1 MRGRRISAQRSL
13 KKDRDEQTSLLS
25 IEGIVEKIIY
35 QNEENGYTVC
45 ELTAPSDESFVLVG
59 SMPYLCEGESISA
72 LGNWTVHPSFG
83 RQFKVEFYEKQLPRE
98 AAAILKY
105 LSSGAVRGI
114 GPATAK
120 KIVEQYADETLEVLE
135 QHPEW
140 LADIPGISRRKA
152 AEIGEN
158 FRAQFGMRRVMLFLD
173 AYLSPSCSMKVYQK
187 WGSGAVEVIRQNPYV
202 LCSGIDGIGFE
213 KADRIA
219 HDLGIAENAAQR
231 IAAGLAFVLS
241 YNMNQNGHVY
251 VPQDKLVP
259 AAATL
264 LSCKEEEAED
274 ELARQVAKGE
284 LYAVKIGG
292 RTCLYLPRAFE
303 AEKYI
308 CAKMD
313 ALERTDHISDAD
325 NLDFLIEKA
334 ELENGIRYER
344 LQKKAISD
352 AVKNS
357 VFVLTGGP
365 GTGKTTVVRA
375 IIRIFESMGLD
386 IALAT
391 PTGRAAKRLS
401 EVTGKEAKTIHRM
414 LEMDFTG
421 ESGHTFRRDE
431 NSLLEED
438 VIIVDEASM
447 IDLFLMEAL
456 LHAIRPGA
464 RLILIGDANQLPPV
478 GAGYVFR
485 DILESDR
492 FSTVELTHIFRQAS
506 ESLIV
511 TNAHL
516 IHRGEPIDLSKKDS
530 DFFYLACADEQ
541 KTSQVIADLCR
552 TRLPRA
558 YGASVYEGIQV
569 ITPSRKG
576 QNGTGYLNPILQE
589 AINPASEDK
598 KERKFRD
605 MIFREGDKVMQTK
618 NNYDI
623 PWSKSGVAG
632 FGVFNGDIGVIRSI
646 DMISQVL
653 HIDFDGRVAEYDFMM
668 TEELELAYAITVH
681 KSQGSEY
688 PIVIF
693 PLYRYTPKLLTRNL
707 FYTAITRAQQM
718 VILVGDGEV
727 ANKMIENNRQ
737 TKRYTGLGYWLTRY
751 D

>member
-1 MRGRRISAQRSL
+1 MDKNGRA
-13 KKDRDEQTSLLS
+13 DLLS

-45 ELTAPSDESFVLVG
+45 ELTTPSDESFVLVG
-59 SMPYLCEGESISA
+59 AMPYLCEGESIDA
-72 LGNWTVHPSFG
+72 LGNWTTHPSFG
-83 RQFKVEFYEKQLPRE
+83 RQFRVEFYEKQLPAT
-98 AAAILKY
+98 AATILKY
-105 LSSGAVRGI
+105 LSSGAIRGI

-120 KIVEQYADETLEVLE
+120 KIVDQYGEETLDVLE
-135 QHPEW
+135 NHPEW

-152 AEIGEN
+152 KELGEI
-158 FRAQFGMRRVMLFLD
+158 FRTQFGMRRVMLFFSP
-173 AYLSPSCSMKVYQK
+173 YLSPSAAIKVYQK
-187 WGSGAVEVIRQNPYV
+187 WGSGAVEIVRQNPYL
-202 LCSGIDGIGFE
+202 LCQEHGIGFE
-213 KADRIA
+213 KADMIA
-219 HDLGIAENAAQR
+219 RDLGIRENSEER
-231 IAAGLAFVLS
+231 IGAGLAFVLS

-251 VPQDKLVP
+251 VPQDKLIQ
-259 AAATL
+259 AAVSL
-264 LSCKEEEAED
+264 LSCTENEAED
-274 ELARQVAKGE
+274 ELARQVMKE
-284 LYAVKIGG
+284 NLRAVKIGG
-292 RTCLYLPRAFE
+292 RNCIYLPRAFE
-303 AEKYI
+303 AEEYI

-313 ALERTDHISDAD
+313 ALETTNHISDAD
-325 NLDFLIEKA
+325 NLNFLIEKA
-334 ELENGIRYER
+334 ELENDIRYER
-344 LQKKAISD
+344 LQKKAIAD

-357 VFVLTGGP
+357 VFILTGGP

-375 IIRIFESMGLD
+375 IIRIFESMGLK

-401 EVTGKEAKTIHRM
+401 EVTGMEAKTIHRM
-414 LEMDFTG
+414 LEMDFSSETG
-421 ESGHTFRRDE
+421 ARFRRDE

-438 VIIVDEASM
+438 VILVDEASM

-456 LHAIRPGA
+456 LRAMRPGT
-464 RLILIGDANQLPPV
+464 RLIMIGDANQLPPV

-485 DILESDR
+485 DIIASDR

-516 IHRGEPIDLSKKDS
+516 INQGEHIELTKKDG
-530 DFFYLACADEQ
+530 DFFYLPCTDEEM
-541 KTSQVIADLCR
+541 TSKMIAGLCKS
-552 TRLPRA
+552 RLPRA
-558 YGASVYEGIQV
+558 YGVSVYDGIQV

-576 QNGTGYLNPILQE
+576 QNGTEYLNGILQ
-589 AINPASEDK
+589 AAMNPASESK
-598 KERKFRD
+598 REKKFRD
-605 MIFREGDKVMQTK
+605 IVFREGDKVMQTR

-623 PWSKSGVAG
+623 PWKKNGADG
-632 FGVFNGDIGVIRSI
+632 FGVFNGDIGIIREI
-646 DMISQVL
+646 DLMGQIIR
-653 HIDFDGRVAEYDFMM
+653 IDFDGRIAEYDFSME
-668 TEELELAYAITVH
+668 EELELAYAITVH

-693 PLYRYTPKLLTRNL
+693 PLYRYTAKLLTRNL

-727 ANKMIENNRQ
+727 ANRMIDNNRQ

>member
-1 MRGRRISAQRSL
+1 MDKEQRDDLVSV
-13 KKDRDEQTSLLS
+13 
-25 IEGIVEKIIY
+25 EGIVEKIIY

-45 ELTAPSDESFVLVG
+45 ELTAPSDESFILVG

-72 LGNWTVHPSFG
+72 LGNWTTHPSFG
-83 RQFKVEFYEKQLPRE
+83 RQFRVEFYEKQLPAT
-98 AAAILKY
+98 AATILKY
-105 LSSGAVRGI
+105 LSSGAIRGI

-152 AEIGEN
+152 EEIGEL
-158 FRAQFGMRRVMLFLD
+158 FRTQFGMRRVMLFLSS
-173 AYLSPSCSMKVYQK
+173 YLSPSCAVKVYQK
-187 WGSGAVEVIRQNPYV
+187 WGSGAVEIVRQNPYV
-202 LCSGIDGIGFE
+202 LCDGIDGIGFE
-213 KADRIA
+213 KADQIA
-219 HDLGIAENAAQR
+219 RDLGVRENSSER

-241 YNMNQNGHVY
+241 YNMNQNGHAY
-251 VPQDKLVP
+251 LPQDKLIP
-259 AAATL
+259 AAARL

-274 ELARQVAKGE
+274 ELARQVMTGKLRAAKIE
-284 LYAVKIGG
+284 G
-292 RTCLYLPRAFE
+292 RTCIYLVRAFE

-313 ALERTDHISDAD
+313 ALERTDHVSDAD
-325 NLDFLIEKA
+325 NLAFLIEKA
-334 ELENGIRYER
+334 ELENGIQYER

-357 VFVLTGGP
+357 VLILTGGP

-401 EVTGKEAKTIHRM
+401 EVTGMETKTIHRM

-421 ESGHTFRRDE
+421 ESGHTFHRDE

-438 VIIVDEASM
+438 VIIIDEASM

-456 LHAIRPGA
+456 LRAIRPGA

-478 GAGYVFR
+478 EAGYVFR

-516 IHRGEPIDLSKKDS
+516 IHRGEPLDLSQKDS
-530 DFFYLACADEQ
+530 DFFYLAAADEE
-541 KTSQVIADLCR
+541 KTSQIIAGLCK

-576 QNGTGYLNPILQE
+576 QNGTEYLNHILQE
-589 AINPASEDK
+589 AINPASEGK

-605 MIFREGDKVMQTK
+605 RVFREGDKVMQTK

-623 PWSKSGVAG
+623 PWKKNGADG
-632 FGVFNGDIGVIRSI
+632 FGIFNGDIGVIRSI

-653 HIDFDGRVAEYDFMM
+653 HIDFDGRMAEYDFMM

-707 FYTAITRAQQM
+707 FYTAVTRAQQM

-727 ANKMIENNRQ
+727 ANRMIENNRQ
-737 TKRYTGLGYWLTRY
+737 TKRYTGLGYWLTQY